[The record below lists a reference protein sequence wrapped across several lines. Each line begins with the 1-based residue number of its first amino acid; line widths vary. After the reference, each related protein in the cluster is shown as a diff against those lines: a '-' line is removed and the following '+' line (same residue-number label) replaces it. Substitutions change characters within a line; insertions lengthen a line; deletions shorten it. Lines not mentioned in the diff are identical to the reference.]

1 MRGEREREREAAKGK
16 PGWIVYISTRIPL
29 TLWTGDALLP
39 TECGSVAFSY
49 WTRWIKR
56 ERLPVYRRN
65 TIHGLGEKR
74 TSTYGGRGG
83 DGFSEYFSLLSDGRI
98 SI

>member
-1 MRGEREREREAAKGK
+1 MRGEKAREKPRERERREKGK

-49 WTRWIKR
+49 WTRRWIKR

-74 TSTYGGRGG
+74 TSIYEREGEGGWI
-83 DGFSEYFSLLSDGRI
+83 F
-98 SI
+98 